1 MIFQLSEESRE
12 RISKVLDLGRV
23 ALHYGWIP
31 LVIYVGEYDRR
42 CDTVEDVTKR
52 CDTKVVTQNE
62 AGLLPLPVCAFCP
75 TQIVP
80 LSPRYIN

>member
-31 LVIYVGEYDRR
+31 FVIYVGEYESEYSVGA
-42 CDTVEDVTKR
+42 DTSVLTSVWLECVISSHDLYV
-52 CDTKVVTQNE
+52 
-62 AGLLPLPVCAFCP
+62 
-75 TQIVP
+75 
-80 LSPRYIN
+80 SINY

>member
-31 LVIYVGEYDRR
+31 FVIYVGEYDM
-42 CDTVEDVTKR
+42 
-52 CDTKVVTQNE
+52 TQNRADTE
-62 AGLLPLPVCAFCP
+62 PSRNRTDTRTDRILTDHVDLCVKENRF
-75 TQIVP
+75 VS
-80 LSPRYIN
+80 LSNQNK

>member
-31 LVIYVGEYDRR
+31 FVIYVGEYESEYSVGA
-42 CDTVEDVTKR
+42 DTSVLTSV
-52 CDTKVVTQNE
+52 
-62 AGLLPLPVCAFCP
+62 
-75 TQIVP
+75 
-80 LSPRYIN
+80 

>member
-31 LVIYVGEYDRR
+31 FVIYVGWAQTLPRP
-42 CDTVEDVTKR
+42 
-52 CDTKVVTQNE
+52 
-62 AGLLPLPVCAFCP
+62 GLVKL
-75 TQIVP
+75 
-80 LSPRYIN
+80 LSPFPTA